1 MKLYQYHLP
10 SEVRIFEFTGD
21 PTLASSEAMFF
32 DIVTTDAVPVY
43 CRSYLFTKRWMQIF
57 MTMDAKLS
65 LKPDDGDFPFVFN
78 CDITTPHYIDDDHIY
93 TTDLCVDLLVAANG
107 KDYRI
112 KDIDAFEKMHS
123 MNHFGD
129 LWFEQVKNEIS
140 FWVDLLES
148 GKFIN
153 YLNDI
158 APFPIVPTENK
169 ARPMQ
174 RCNIGDVAFEHHPLY
189 PQYE

>member
-10 SEVRIFEFTGD
+10 SEVRVFEFAGD
-21 PTLASSEAMFF
+21 PTLDSPEAMVF
-32 DIVTTDAVPVY
+32 DAITTDTVPIC
-43 CRSYLFTKRWMQIF
+43 CRSYLFKKRWVQIF
-57 MTMDAKLS
+57 MTMDTSLV

-78 CDITTPHYIDDDHIY
+78 CDITTPHYICHDRIY

-107 KDYRI
+107 KEFRI
-112 KDIDAFEKMHS
+112 KDIGMFEKMHS

-129 LWFEQVKNEIS
+129 LWFRHAKNEIS

-153 YLNDI
+153 YLNDV
-158 APFPIVPTENK
+158 APFPITPTEIK
-169 ARPMQ
+169 MSPMRQ
-174 RCNIGDVAFEHHPLY
+174 YVIGDVVFERHPLY
-189 PQYE
+189 PRYT